1 MCGERTGQTAGE
13 VAGLIAVVI
22 AALLVM
28 QVYMKRSVNG
38 MLRRG
43 ADAIGEQYAPK
54 DATSNVTLT
63 VNSDIVTS
71 SVLKLNQPVG
81 TETADVMLTDTT
93 INQDQTTRSG
103 SENVGP
109 LGTNLWN

>member
-1 MCGERTGQTAGE
+1 MCGERTGQSTVE
-13 VAGLIAVVI
+13 VAVLIAAVI

-28 QVYMKRSVNG
+28 QVYMKRGVSG
-38 MLRRG
+38 MLRRS

-63 VNSDIVTS
+63 VSSDVVTTS
-71 SVLKLNQPVG
+71 TLKLNQPVG
-81 TETADVMLTDTT
+81 TATADVMLTDTT
-93 INQDQTTRSG
+93 INSDKTTRSG

-109 LGTNLWN
+109 LGTDLWH